1 MIVVKNKIIPF
12 DGYKA
17 ITIWPFVFVRSE
29 LSDIDMNHEKIHG
42 RQQVEMLWLLFFIW
56 YGVEYLLRAVFGGYN
71 PYKNVSFEREAYN
84 KDIDLNYLKHR
95 RFWAFLKYIK
105 ED

>member
-1 MIVVKNKIIPF
+1 MIVVKNNILPF
-12 DGYKA
+12 SGFKA
-17 ITIWPFVFVRSE
+17 MTIWPFVFVRSE
-29 LSDIDMNHEKIHG
+29 LSEIDMNHEKIHG

-71 PYKNVSFEREAYN
+71 PGKNVSFEREAYD

-95 RFWAFLKYIK
+95 RFLAFIKYIK

>member
-1 MIVVKNKIIPF
+1 MIIVKNKIIPF

-17 ITIWPFVFVRSE
+17 MTIWPFVFVRSE
-29 LSDIDMNHEKIHG
+29 LSEIDMNHEKIHG

-71 PYKNVSFEREAYN
+71 PGKNVSFEREAYN

-105 ED
+105 EG

>member
-17 ITIWPFVFVRSE
+17 MTIWPFVFVRSE
-29 LSDIDMNHEKIHG
+29 LSEIDMNHEKIHG
-42 RQQVEMLWLLFFIW
+42 RQQVETLWLLFFIW

-71 PYKNVSFEREAYN
+71 PGKNVSFEREAYDN
-84 KDIDLNYLKHR
+84 DIDLNYLKHR

>member
-1 MIVVKNKIIPF
+1 MIVVNNKIIPF

-17 ITIWPFVFVRSE
+17 MTIWPFVFVRSE
-29 LSDIDMNHEKIHG
+29 LSEIDMNHEKIHG

-71 PYKNVSFEREAYN
+71 PGKNVSFEREAYD

>member
-1 MIVVKNKIIPF
+1 MIVVNNKIIPF

-17 ITIWPFVFVRSE
+17 MTIWPFVFVRSE
-29 LSDIDMNHEKIHG
+29 LSEIDMNHEKIHG

-71 PYKNVSFEREAYN
+71 LGKNVSFEREAYD

>member
-1 MIVVKNKIIPF
+1 MIIVKNKIIPF
-12 DGYKA
+12 DCYKA
-17 ITIWPFVFVRSE
+17 MTIWPFVFVRSE
-29 LSDIDMNHEKIHG
+29 LSEIDMNHEKIHG

-56 YGVEYLLRAVFGGYN
+56 YGVEYLLRAIFGGYN
-71 PYKNVSFEREAYN
+71 PGKNVSFEREAYD

-95 RFWAFLKYIK
+95 RFWEFIKYMK

>member
-1 MIVVKNKIIPF
+1 MIVVKNNILPF
-12 DGYKA
+12 SGFKA
-17 ITIWPFVFVRSE
+17 MTMWPFIFVRTE
-29 LSDIDMNHEKIHG
+29 LSEVDLNHEKIHG
-42 RQQVEMLWLLFFIW
+42 RQQIEMLWILFYLW
-56 YGVEYLLRAVFGGYN
+56 YGVEYLLRALFGGYK
-71 PYKNVSFEREAYN
+71 PYREISFEREAYD

>member
-1 MIVVKNKIIPF
+1 MIIVKNKIIPF
-12 DGYKA
+12 NGYKA
-17 ITIWPFVFVRSE
+17 MTIWPFVFVRSE
-29 LSDIDMNHEKIHG
+29 LSEIDMNHEKIHG

-71 PYKNVSFEREAYN
+71 PGKNVSFEREAYD
-84 KDIDLNYLKHR
+84 KDVDLNYLKHR

>member
-1 MIVVKNKIIPF
+1 MIIVKNKIIPF

-17 ITIWPFVFVRSE
+17 MTIWPFVFVRSE
-29 LSDIDMNHEKIHG
+29 LSEIDMNHEKIHG
-42 RQQVEMLWLLFFIW
+42 RQQVEMLCLLFFIW

-71 PYKNVSFEREAYN
+71 PGKNVSFEREAYD